1 MSSSVIL
8 VAFLLSLF
16 CCHHVSVVPV
26 FTCPLSGCL
35 EAMPHCS
42 LRDQRDFEEFD
53 EFVCERF
60 RLLPPSSSISQINS
74 LARRLLVMV
83 NRRFEYPLTRSLM
96 RECLLYQRELAILR
110 NRYYFLMGEALQD
123 EAIDEALGD

>member
-1 MSSSVIL
+1 MSSSVSFL

-26 FTCPLSGCL
+26 FTGVLVCFL
-35 EAMPHCS
+35 EAMPHLS

-60 RLLPPSSSISQINS
+60 RLLLPSSSIREINS
-74 LARRLLVMV
+74 LARRLLRMC
-83 NRRFEYPLTRSLM
+83 NRRFEYALTRSLM
-96 RECLLYQRELAILR
+96 RECLHYHRGLAIFR
-110 NRYYFLMGEALQD
+110 NRCYFLMGEAL
-123 EAIDEALGD
+123 EALEDDALED

>member
-1 MSSSVIL
+1 M
-8 VAFLLSLF
+8 
-16 CCHHVSVVPV
+16 
-26 FTCPLSGCL
+26 FTCVLACCL
-35 EAMPHCS
+35 EAMPHLS
-42 LRDQRDFEEFD
+42 LRDQRHFEEFD

-83 NRRFEYPLTRSLM
+83 NRRFEYAWTRSLM

-123 EAIDEALGD
+123 EALDEVLRN

>member
-1 MSSSVIL
+1 MSSSVIFGSL
-8 VAFLLSLF
+8 FVVTLLLSSCE
-16 CCHHVSVVPV
+16 CCSCVHL
-26 FTCPLSGCL
+26 CPFGCL

-42 LRDQRDFEEFD
+42 LRDRRDFEEFD